1 MNILE
6 VQEVLKGMPEDQ
18 IAREIRN
25 PTGQIPPFLA
35 LSELNRR
42 KEAQA
47 AYKAKAAA
55 ANRPSSTIAQELG
68 RLAIE
73 ITERLDGEAGRERP
87 SASRSI

>member
-47 AYKAKAAA
+47 AYKA
-55 ANRPSSTIAQELG
+55 R
-68 RLAIE
+68 
-73 ITERLDGEAGRERP
+73 
-87 SASRSI
+87 